1 MIARLDGKLLTKT
14 PPSLLIDVGGVGYEV
29 DAPMSTFYTLP
40 NLGERVVLLTHMV
53 VREDAQLLYG
63 FASEAE
69 RQLFRALI
77 KVSGIGP
84 KVALVVLSGMSVQ
97 EFGNS
102 VQAGDAVAL
111 ARLPGIGKKTA
122 ERLVIELRDKIES
135 NQPLP
140 LPDGS
145 SAALGGVATILPEA
159 CAALES
165 LGYKPAEALKM
176 AKAVASEAETVEDL
190 IKFALQ
196 RSVRR

>member
-1 MIARLDGKLLTKT
+1 MIARLAGLLLTKT

-40 NLGERVVLLTHMV
+40 KLGEKIVLLTHMV

-63 FASEAE
+63 FASEPE
-69 RQLFRALI
+69 RTLFRALI

-97 EFGNS
+97 EFANC
-102 VQAGDAVAL
+102 VQAADAAAL

-122 ERLVIELRDKIES
+122 ERLVIELRDKVDQNLS
-135 NQPLP
+135 LLLP
-140 LPDGS
+140 SENSAGGS
-145 SAALGGVATILPEA
+145 LNNILPEA
-159 CAALES
+159 CAALEA

-176 AKAVASEAETVEDL
+176 AKAVAAEAETVEEL
-190 IKFALQ
+190 IKLALR
-196 RSVRR
+196 RSVKR

>member
-1 MIARLDGKLLTKT
+1 MIARLEGKLLTKT
-14 PPSLLIDVGGVGYEV
+14 PPNLLIDVGGVGYEV

-40 NLGERVVLLTHMV
+40 KLGDNVVLLTHMV

-63 FASEAE
+63 FASDAE

-84 KVALVVLSGMSVQ
+84 KVALVVLSGMSVE
-97 EFGNS
+97 EFANC

-122 ERLVIELRDKIES
+122 ERLVIELRDKVEA
-135 NQPLP
+135 NMALQ
-140 LPDGS
+140 LPDGVP
-145 SAALGGVATILPEA
+145 AAGDVATILPEA
-159 CAALES
+159 CAALEA

-176 AKAVASEAETVEDL
+176 AKAVAAEAQTVEEL
-190 IKFALQ
+190 IKLAL
-196 RSVRR
+196 RSSVRR

>member
-1 MIARLDGKLLTKT
+1 MIARLAGLLLTKT

-40 NLGERVVLLTHMV
+40 KLGEKIVLLTHMV

-63 FASEAE
+63 FASESE
-69 RQLFRALI
+69 RALFRALI

-97 EFGNS
+97 EFANC
-102 VQAGDAVAL
+102 VQAADATAL

-122 ERLVIELRDKIES
+122 ERLVIELRDKVDQNLS
-135 NQPLP
+135 LP
-140 LPDGS
+140 LPSENAVGGS
-145 SAALGGVATILPEA
+145 LSSILPEA
-159 CAALES
+159 CAALEA

-176 AKAVASEAETVEDL
+176 AKAVAAEAETVEEL
-190 IKFALQ
+190 IKLALR
-196 RSVRR
+196 RSVKR

>member
-1 MIARLDGKLLTKT
+1 MIARLAGLLLTKT

-40 NLGERVVLLTHMV
+40 KLGEKIVLLTHMV

-63 FASEAE
+63 FASEPE
-69 RQLFRALI
+69 RTLFRALI

-97 EFGNS
+97 EFANC
-102 VQAGDAVAL
+102 VQAADAAAL

-122 ERLVIELRDKIES
+122 ERLVIELRDKVDQNLS
-135 NQPLP
+135 LLLP
-140 LPDGS
+140 SENSAGGS
-145 SAALGGVATILPEA
+145 LNNILPEA
-159 CAALES
+159 CAALEA

-176 AKAVASEAETVEDL
+176 AKAVAAEAQTVEEL
-190 IKFALQ
+190 IKLALR
-196 RSVRR
+196 RSVKR

>member
-1 MIARLDGKLLTKT
+1 MIARLAGLLLTKT

-40 NLGERVVLLTHMV
+40 KLGEKIVLLTHMV

-63 FASEAE
+63 FASEPE
-69 RQLFRALI
+69 RTLFRALI

-97 EFGNS
+97 EFANC
-102 VQAGDAVAL
+102 VQAADAAAL

-122 ERLVIELRDKIES
+122 ERLVIELRDKVDQNLS
-135 NQPLP
+135 LLLP
-140 LPDGS
+140 SENAAGGS
-145 SAALGGVATILPEA
+145 LNNILPEA
-159 CAALES
+159 CAALEA

-176 AKAVASEAETVEDL
+176 AKAVAAEAETVEEL
-190 IKFALQ
+190 IKLALR
-196 RSVRR
+196 RSVKR

>member
-1 MIARLDGKLLTKT
+1 MIARLEGRLLSKT
-14 PPSLLIDVGGVGYEV
+14 PPKLLIDVGGVGYEL

-40 NLGERVVLLTHMV
+40 NVGEKVVLLAHMV

-69 RQLFRALI
+69 RVLFRALI

-84 KVALVVLSGMSVQ
+84 KVALVVLSGMSVA
-97 EFGNS
+97 EFS
-102 VQAGDAVAL
+102 TCIQAGDAVAL

-122 ERLVIELRDKIES
+122 ERLVVELRDKIDVNVSLDISAGGGAQGHSS
-135 NQPLP
+135 NL
-140 LPDGS
+140 
-145 SAALGGVATILPEA
+145 LPEA

-176 AKAVASEAETVEDL
+176 IKAVAAEAETVEEL
-190 IKFALQ
+190 IKLALQ